1 MPNTLDWLRGHGDR
15 FRRIAH
21 AVEGFLLLVLIA
33 GGGAL
38 AGYSIAALRADD
50 VLALQRADHQAEIGR
65 LQTATDALLTSK
77 EDQLAWMSVR
87 LEALMASTNTAA
99 RTSESAAKT
108 SVRASRQ
115 AAAAAQV
122 AGATAAA
129 VSSRPNVPESARK
142 ALNAAI
148 EQTNRAIS
156 EGMQ

>member
-1 MPNTLDWLRGHGDR
+1 MPNILDWLHGHGDR
-15 FRRIAH
+15 FRRVAH
-21 AVEGFLLLVLIA
+21 VVEGFLLLVLIA
-33 GGGAL
+33 GGGGL
-38 AGYSIAALRADD
+38 AGYSAALRADD

-65 LQTATDALLTSK
+65 LQATTDALLNSK

-87 LEALMASTNTAA
+87 LEELTASANTAA

-129 VSSRPNVPESARK
+129 VSSRPNVPESARE

-148 EQTNRAIS
+148 ERTNRAIA
-156 EGMQ
+156 EGQP